1 MTKAIETYGLP
12 TVQVCSITS
21 IAQVVGANRIVRA
34 VSIPHPFGDPALS
47 REEEFSLRL
56 SRVQRA
62 LHALE
67 MPIDEQTLF

>member
-47 REEEFSLRL
+47 REEEFALRL
-56 SRVQRA
+56 SLVQIA

>member
-47 REEEFSLRL
+47 REEEFSLRTSL
-56 SRVQRA
+56 VQRA

-67 MPIDEQTLF
+67 TPIDEQTLF

>member
-1 MTKAIETYGLP
+1 MTKAIETHGLP

-56 SRVQRA
+56 SLVQRA

>member
-47 REEEFSLRL
+47 REEEFALRL
-56 SRVQRA
+56 SLVQRA